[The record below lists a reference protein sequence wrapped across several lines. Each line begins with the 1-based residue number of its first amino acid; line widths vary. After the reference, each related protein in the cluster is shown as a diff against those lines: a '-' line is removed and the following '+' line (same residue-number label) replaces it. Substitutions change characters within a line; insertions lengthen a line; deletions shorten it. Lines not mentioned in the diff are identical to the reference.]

1 MPSLQQAL
9 QHLALAWVDVALRR
23 AQPELR
29 LVRGI
34 PYHGLAGH
42 ARTGIQ
48 SSQPVAV
55 KAYGGWADYEQAT
68 KTSSNG
74 KCGPV
79 SAAFLPH
86 AGRAY
91 LAEMDWSG
99 GQCQLKISDASD
111 PDSPI
116 PVETLPVKSCPASD

>member
-1 MPSLQQAL
+1 MNPSPPKVALSLQ
-9 QHLALAWVDVALRR
+9 LADMTSRMSLTGKMD
-23 AQPELR
+23 EF
-29 LVRGI
+29 LVK
-34 PYHGLAGH
+34 
-42 ARTGIQ
+42 GIQ
-48 SSQPVAV
+48 PSQSIAV

-68 KTSSNG
+68 KTSSSG

-79 SAAFLPH
+79 SAAFLPQ
-86 AGRAY
+86 AGHAY

-116 PVETLPVKSCPASD
+116 PVETLPVQSCPSSN